1 MTGFLFLCPLPEAV
15 PDGLLQRHILA
26 VEGVEAPTRGSV
38 SPVAV
43 AQVPLRERYGKNYQY
58 FEKLLLFI
66 ILKTKKLSF
75 PNM

>member
-43 AQVPLRERYGKNYQY
+43 AQVPLRERSCQ
-58 FEKLLLFI
+58 
-66 ILKTKKLSF
+66 
-75 PNM
+75 